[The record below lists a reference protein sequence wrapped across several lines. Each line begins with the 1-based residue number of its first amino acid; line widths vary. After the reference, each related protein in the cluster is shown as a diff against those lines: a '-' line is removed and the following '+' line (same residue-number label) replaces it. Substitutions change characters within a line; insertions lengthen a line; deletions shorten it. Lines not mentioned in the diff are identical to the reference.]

1 MNEIKSPLSTE
12 MTIRDLRTL
21 GRTGN
26 ATARLDTGEVLY
38 LKPAYGL
45 RKRKALINGQE
56 TEVDVIDYY
65 SKIYKHIRTVKRNNL
80 LIARKVKRGNQYIL
94 QLTGKGYHHS

>member
-1 MNEIKSPLSTE
+1 MNEIKSLSTE

-45 RKRKALINGQE
+45 RKRKALIDGQE

-65 SKIYKHIRTVKRNNL
+65 SKIYKHIRTVKRKNL

-94 QLTGKGYHHS
+94 QLTGKGYHRS